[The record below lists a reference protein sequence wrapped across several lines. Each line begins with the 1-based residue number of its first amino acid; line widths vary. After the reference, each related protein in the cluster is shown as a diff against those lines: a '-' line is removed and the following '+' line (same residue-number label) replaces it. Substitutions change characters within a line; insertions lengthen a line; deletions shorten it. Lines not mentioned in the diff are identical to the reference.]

1 MYTRI
6 SATRGD
12 DVAELVTAARYGD
25 ADAWGRLVEIYS
37 GMLLARIR
45 FLGVGSD
52 DAPDVLQTTWL
63 LALQNLPRLR
73 HVDRMGSWLTT
84 IATRES
90 IGLNRRSKE
99 ICTADPTIVG
109 RVADDVVDNVAD
121 AQRAWARRSFKRI
134 LDEVVGELPAG
145 QRALFQALTEHPQ
158 PHYVDLARKLGR
170 PIGSIGPSRARCF
183 GRVRMLLQDRGVTAD
198 FLD

>member
-1 MYTRI
+1 
-6 SATRGD
+6 
-12 DVAELVTAARYGD
+12 
-25 ADAWGRLVEIYS
+25 
-37 GMLLARIR
+37 
-45 FLGVGSD
+45 
-52 DAPDVLQTTWL
+52 
-63 LALQNLPRLR
+63 
-73 HVDRMGSWLTT
+73 
-84 IATRES
+84 
-90 IGLNRRSKE
+90 
-99 ICTADPTIVG
+99 
-109 RVADDVVDNVAD
+109 VVDNVAD